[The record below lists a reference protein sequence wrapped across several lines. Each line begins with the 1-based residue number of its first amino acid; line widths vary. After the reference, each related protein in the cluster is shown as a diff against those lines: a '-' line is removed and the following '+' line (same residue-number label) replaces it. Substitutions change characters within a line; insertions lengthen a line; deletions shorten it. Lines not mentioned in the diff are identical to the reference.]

1 MLKCNCTNAVCRYN
15 SYRNFQGTTSCVNFW
30 SVSKCL
36 RLFLLNWHFR
46 RRFALLVLINL
57 ILAGVIFPQIATVTV
72 RIEMLNKYK
81 IMWIT
86 SRLVNTRFPSFLKH
100 QQNCKRLLIWALV
113 IHVWKALHFQEL
125 HSCLHYR
132 ENYYLCYHLCYVIH
146 VGLIVKMFWFRRG
159 LYRFFL
165 KKSFLQKRICA
176 STLPQI
182 SFAQM
187 SRAL

>member
-1 MLKCNCTNAVCRYN
+1 
-15 SYRNFQGTTSCVNFW
+15 
-30 SVSKCL
+30 
-36 RLFLLNWHFR
+36 
-46 RRFALLVLINL
+46 
-57 ILAGVIFPQIATVTV
+57 
-72 RIEMLNKYK
+72 
-81 IMWIT
+81 MWIT

-113 IHVWKALHFQEL
+113 IHVWKALHFQES

-165 KKSFLQKRICA
+165 KKSFLQKKDLCFHFAPDQFCINVK
-176 STLPQI
+176 
-182 SFAQM
+182 SFIKYHM
-187 SRAL
+187 VALLYPNQHTHTPWSKYVGFSWQLFITALLMLIHFNIMLSSDALCYKCNKLYTVKKKKTPKC